1 MEVGIFIYDGAE
13 SLDFCGPF
21 EVFNTVKRFI
31 DTPINISI
39 VAPSHIPIT
48 SRGGMSVNPH
58 YSIYSHPKFD
68 LLIVVGGLHQNICRD
83 HNVLNWLAE
92 TANHTSQCA
101 AVCTGVFL
109 YAEAGLIDGKR
120 VTTHWQNLDQLKELY
135 PKLEVVENARYV
147 MDQNFTSSAAVSAG
161 IDMSLALV
169 EKKFGQ
175 AIAMETANY
184 MDYDWSANK

>member
-13 SLDFCGPF
+13 CLDFCGPL
-21 EVFNTVKRFI
+21 EVFNTAKRFI
-31 DTPINISI
+31 ETPINVSL
-39 VAPSHIPIT
+39 VAPSHIPVT

-68 LLIVVGGLHQNICRD
+68 LLIVVGGLHHQICGD

-101 AVCTGVFL
+101 SVCTGVFL

-120 VTTHWQNLDQLKELY
+120 VTTHWQDIDDLREQY
-135 PKLEVVENARYV
+135 PSLEVVEDVRFI
-147 MDQNFTSSAAVSAG
+147 MDQNFTSSAGISAG
-161 IDMSLALV
+161 IDMSLELV
-169 EKKFGQ
+169 KKRFGQ
-175 AIAMETANY
+175 SIARKTATQ
-184 MDYDWSANK
+184 MDYDWPRS

>member
-13 SLDFCGPF
+13 CLDFCGPF
-21 EVFNTVKRFI
+21 EVFNTAKRFI
-31 DTPINISI
+31 ETPINVSF
-39 VAPSHIPIT
+39 VAPSHVPVT

-68 LLIVVGGLHQNICRD
+68 LLIVVGGLHHQICGD

-101 AVCTGVFL
+101 SVCTGVFL

-120 VTTHWQNLDQLKELY
+120 VTTHWQDIDDLREQY
-135 PKLEVVENARYV
+135 PSLEVVEDVRFV
-147 MDQNFTSSAAVSAG
+147 MDQNFTSSAGISAG
-161 IDMSLALV
+161 IDMSLELV
-169 EKKFGQ
+169 KKRFGQ
-175 AIAMETANY
+175 SVARKTATQ
-184 MDYDWSANK
+184 MDYDWPRS